1 MLTMEIQRRP
11 SVSETP
17 ILLIGFNRADLLKK
31 RLKEIEQ
38 FSLRNLFISIDGGST
53 EQQICEIKLVLES
66 CLVNSDI
73 NYRVIIHDK
82 NIGLAKHI
90 TSAISKVLQEFNHV
104 IVVEDDIVLGANFYD
119 SMLCGLEIADSDP
132 QIATVGGF
140 SPFFHLSFFSRNN
153 YWRKSEYF
161 SAWGWGISRTNWN
174 LYLLELEIDNL
185 KDDLSASKTW
195 KRLSLNQKLFWLSK
209 FTKITIRPI
218 RTWDYQMQF
227 MSFVQDK
234 NHLLPVFRVCDNEG
248 FNDSRGANNV
258 NRRPRWLFNINANG
272 VLPDSKLIP
281 FIPQSIFCF
290 IDSLIWARD
299 SKLNNLFLYL
309 KRFKM

>member
-1 MLTMEIQRRP
+1 M
-11 SVSETP
+11 
-17 ILLIGFNRADLLKK
+17 
-31 RLKEIEQ
+31 
-38 FSLRNLFISIDGGST
+38 
-53 EQQICEIKLVLES
+53 
-66 CLVNSDI
+66 
-73 NYRVIIHDK
+73 
-82 NIGLAKHI
+82 
-90 TSAISKVLQEFNHV
+90 
-104 IVVEDDIVLGANFYD
+104 
-119 SMLCGLEIADSDP
+119 
-132 QIATVGGF
+132 
-140 SPFFHLSFFSRNN
+140 
-153 YWRKSEYF
+153 
-161 SAWGWGISRTNWN
+161 
-174 LYLLELEIDNL
+174 
-185 KDDLSASKTW
+185 SASKTW